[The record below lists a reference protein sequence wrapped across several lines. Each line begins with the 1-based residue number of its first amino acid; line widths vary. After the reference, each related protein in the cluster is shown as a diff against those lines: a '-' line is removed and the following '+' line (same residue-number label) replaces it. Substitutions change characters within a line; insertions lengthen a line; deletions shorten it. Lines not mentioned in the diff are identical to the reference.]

1 MMQIHVSKR
10 LGQTIKPL
18 LAPAG
23 PPDMQALQWYAHLV
37 TVAGSDCVIAMEQQ
51 SRYALV
57 FCDLSRR
64 ELAGFPGL
72 FKDRLWREVAL
83 LAQLESPLA
92 KRDLAFLIELAAG
105 IGGRQSYS
113 LGTDSSV
120 LSHIRQV
127 KDQLEYMVYDE
138 DLPLPVAA
146 DDAVRFGLSVN
157 DTVRTRKSS
166 RDWFVPLE
174 VFRDFWLGLL
184 EHVSQVHPRPPLERH
199 YIAPNVIAVDFG
211 RRRSGG

>member
-10 LGQTIKPL
+10 LGQTLKPL

-23 PPDMQALQWYAHLV
+23 QPDLQALQWYAHLV
-37 TVAGSDCVIAMEQQ
+37 TVADADCVIVMEQQ
-51 SRYALV
+51 SRYALI

-64 ELAGFPGL
+64 ELANFPDML
-72 FKDRLWREVAL
+72 KDRLWREVAL

-92 KRDLAFLIELAAG
+92 KRELAFLIELAAG

-127 KDQLEYMVYDE
+127 KEQLEYLVYDE
-138 DLPLPVAA
+138 ALPLPVAA
-146 DDAVRFGLSVN
+146 DDAVRFGLAVN
-157 DTVRTRKSS
+157 DTMRSRKST

-184 EHVSQVHPRPPLERH
+184 DHVSQAQAKIAPERH
-199 YIAPNVIAVDFG
+199 YIAPNVIAVDFA
-211 RRRSGG
+211 RHRSSR